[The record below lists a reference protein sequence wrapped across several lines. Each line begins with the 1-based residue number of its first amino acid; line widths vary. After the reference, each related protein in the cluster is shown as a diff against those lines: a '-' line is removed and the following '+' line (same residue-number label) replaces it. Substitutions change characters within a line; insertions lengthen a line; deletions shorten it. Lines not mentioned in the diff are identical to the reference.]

1 MFTKY
6 FSKVEEKYVFNIST
20 TVWHILVGLAGL
32 GLVAGFGLLIWGVI
46 PTFKS
51 SVQKDS
57 YPPLTAVSAE
67 EVEISLNPQTTKKG
81 QQTERPA
88 AATQTKQQ
96 TEQPISS
103 SFDEGE
109 KLYNAVLDSLRT
121 LLPEAKFA
129 WNSQGYYQYPYGENT
144 YNYYRDER
152 YRRWI
157 VREYGIY
164 DLLNTAFNRTGTQTS
179 RDKAML
185 ASAYLPN
192 IRQFPDEERRRAL
205 DALVSVSKESQ
216 SKSLANTLLLQRSL
230 QHFLSKR
237 LAALTQCADFIANN
251 PNDGAPFV
259 EYVVS
264 VVDTFKE
271 TTRPEILATLLSS
284 YYQYFNNKLDR
295 QKELTNAFIPMTAR
309 FDEKKQSA
317 ALEAYY
323 RLSMNKNAQREREIR
338 AIDNRYQTELAK
350 AEAELEL
357 AKAKK
362 VEQRMLGLY
371 GVGSSLA
378 AVAVIGILLVLFS
391 IQRYVKLIG
400 NKLMSGDSNIPV
412 SQ

>member
-1 MFTKY
+1 MIKSLITKI
-6 FSKVEEKYVFNIST
+6 EEKYVFNIST
-20 TVWHILVGLAGL
+20 FVWHVLVGLAGL
-32 GLVAGFGLLIWGVI
+32 GLIAGLGLLIWGVI
-46 PTFKS
+46 PAFKS

-57 YPPLTAVSAE
+57 YPPLAVVSAE
-67 EVEISLNPQTTKKG
+67 EVEISLNPQTAKKG

-88 AATQTKQQ
+88 PATQTKQQ

-103 SFDEGE
+103 SFDAEGE

-129 WNSQGYYQYPYGENT
+129 WHSQGYWEYPYGENT
-144 YNYYRDER
+144 YNYSRDER

-164 DLLNTAFNRTGTQTS
+164 DLLNTVFDRTGTQTS
-179 RDKAML
+179 RDKATL
-185 ASAYLPN
+185 VSAYLSI

-205 DALVSVSKESQ
+205 DAVMWVSKESQ
-216 SKSLANTLLLQRSL
+216 SKSLANTQLLQRSL

-271 TTRPEILATLLSS
+271 TTRPEILTTLQRS
-284 YYQYFNNKLDR
+284 YYQYFNNKLER
-295 QKELTNAFIPMTAR
+295 QKELTNAFIQMTSR
-309 FDEKKQSA
+309 FEEKKQPT

-323 RLSMNKNAQREREIR
+323 RLSMNRNAQRERDIR
-338 AIDNRYQTELAK
+338 AIDYKYEAELAK
-350 AEAELEL
+350 VEAEHQL

-362 VEQRMLGLY
+362 VEQRLLGLY
-371 GVGSSLA
+371 GVGSALGA
-378 AVAVIGILLVLFS
+378 IAVIGILLVLFS

-400 NKLMSGDSNIPV
+400 NKLMSGGSNIPV
-412 SQ
+412 S